1 MSIFYDPLKKKPRKW
16 VFITLVSIPFILM
29 LITLVIGKYKIKKNS
44 NKPEE
49 QVEDILEKF

>member
-16 VFITLVSIPFILM
+16 VFMTLVSIPIILM
-29 LITLVIGKYKIKKNS
+29 IATWLIGKYKIKNNS

-49 QVEDILEKF
+49 PVEDILEKF